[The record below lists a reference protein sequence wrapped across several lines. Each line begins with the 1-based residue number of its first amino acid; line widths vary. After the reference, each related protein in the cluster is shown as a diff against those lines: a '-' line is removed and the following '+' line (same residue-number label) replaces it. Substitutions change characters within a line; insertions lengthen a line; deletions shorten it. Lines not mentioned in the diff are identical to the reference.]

1 MANYLAGINLASR
14 AASGRRPTTSA
25 LASRGIAAL
34 TSLVNTGGIGGAKPK
49 ALHTEY
55 ASGEASWQK
64 PYGSGTDIV
73 FYMVRADKK

>member
-1 MANYLAGINLASR
+1 MANYLAGIRLGQTFAQGG
-14 AASGRRPTTSA
+14 APTTSA

-34 TSLVNTGGIGGAKPK
+34 TSLVNTGGIGGSKPK

-73 FYMVRADKK
+73 FYMVRADK